1 MKYFTIL
8 TNLISLFVL
17 FSITPAFAVRPF
29 ITDDAR
35 VTPSHTF
42 LTETSLRLDQTRF
55 QNLTLFALGF
65 EDKLEAT
72 IGFTDGFLTKDEEG
86 TAYQLSAAGP
96 LLQLKY
102 IFNQQKGKDGFPA
115 LGIALGANAPWGLG
129 SNNFPPPSW
138 SEFGL
143 FIMSKSFSSHPE
155 HLNLHVNL
163 GITNTHHSDKKM
175 EQEVT
180 WGVGLQYHLFKDI
193 VYGVT
198 EIVSGDPYG
207 ISTGAVYQVGL
218 RIFISEK
225 VQLDT
230 TYGSGAW
237 GNPKPGWFV
246 GFGLRFFTKP
256 LW

>member
-1 MKYFTIL
+1 MKYLRLPII
-8 TNLISLFVL
+8 LISVFVL
-17 FSITPAFAVRPF
+17 VPFNSAFAVRPF

-42 LTETSLRLDQTRF
+42 LTETSLRLDQNRF

-65 EDKLEAT
+65 EDKLETT
-72 IGFTDGFLTKDEEG
+72 IGFTDGFLIKDDEG

-102 IFNQQKGKDGFPA
+102 IFHQQKGKDGFPA
-115 LGIALGANAPWGLG
+115 LGVALGVNPPWGLG
-129 SNNFPPPSW
+129 GKNFPPPSW
-138 SEFGL
+138 SEFCFL
-143 FIMSKSFSSHPE
+143 LISKSFSSHPE
-155 HLNLHVNL
+155 HLNLHLNL
-163 GITNTHHSDKKM
+163 GMTNTHHSDKKM

-180 WGVGLQYHLFKDI
+180 WGVGLQYHLFKDT

-207 ISTGAVYQVGL
+207 ISSGAVYQVGL

-225 VQLDT
+225 LQLDT

-237 GNPKPGWFV
+237 GNPRPGWFV
-246 GFGLRFFTKP
+246 GFGLRFFTNP